1 MKIYTKTGD
10 SGTTSLLGGA
20 RVSKAHIRIET
31 YGTVDELNSYLGL
44 LRDQEVNGIR
54 KDFLKE
60 IQDRLFTLGAEL
72 ATESGKDKVVKP
84 SLFETDIEAL
94 EEAMDDMDRSLEP
107 LKNFILPGGH
117 QSVSFAHLARCV
129 CRRAERITIALN
141 DDQPVDGLTIKYL
154 NRLSDYLFVLGRKMA
169 AELGVEEVKWQPRG

>member
-10 SGTTSLLGGA
+10 TGTTSLLGGA
-20 RVSKAHIRIET
+20 RVSKAHIRIEA

-44 LRDQEVNGIR
+44 LRDQEVNGMR

-72 ATESGKDKVVKP
+72 ATEPGKDKVVKP
-84 SLFETDIEAL
+84 SMYESDIEVL
-94 EEAMDDMDRSLEP
+94 EEAMDDMDQSLEP

-117 QSVSFAHLARCV
+117 QAVSFAHLARCV
-129 CRRAERITIALN
+129 CRRAERIAIALN
-141 DDQPVDGLTIKYL
+141 DDQPVDALTIKYL
-154 NRLSDYLFVLGRKMA
+154 NRLSDYLFILGRKMA
-169 AELGVEEVKWQPRG
+169 AELGIEEVKWQPRN